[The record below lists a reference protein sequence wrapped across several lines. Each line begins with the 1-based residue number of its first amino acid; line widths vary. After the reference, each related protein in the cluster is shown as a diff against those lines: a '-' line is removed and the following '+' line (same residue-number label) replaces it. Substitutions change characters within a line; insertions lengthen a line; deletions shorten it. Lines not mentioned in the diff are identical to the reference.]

1 MPYVTPTERI
11 DPDRI
16 VEQVDVLNFTDGQLN
31 YLITRI
37 VARAYNL
44 CKPRYSN
51 IQRAVGLII
60 CVVFELYRRVAGKYE
75 DKKMAENGDVPEYEN
90 LN

>member
-1 MPYVTPTERI
+1 MPYVTQPERI
-11 DPDRI
+11 EPNRI
-16 VEQVDVLNFTDGQLN
+16 SDDIAAQNFTDGQLN

-44 CKPRYSN
+44 AKPRYN
-51 IQRAVGLII
+51 MIQRAVGLIV

-75 DKKMAENGDVPEYEN
+75 DKKMAENGDVKEYAN
-90 LN
+90 